1 MWHQAFKEGTCAH
14 IYTHAHAYAHAQAHT
29 YMHTHRR
36 HHNQLWA
43 LQRGGRGECTMVR
56 GEGNEMQNGM
66 PWQSL
71 THDDAACVQI
81 QRVLVPEVS
90 SSYAEE
96 PDPSLQKRENILV
109 YNPPHHHLMI
119 IATKTAHALASS
131 PSPHNRI
138 IDKRLKLIALACSM
152 FIKQKIIHRW
162 GVLANS
168 FQK

>member
-1 MWHQAFKEGTCAH
+1 
-14 IYTHAHAYAHAQAHT
+14 
-29 YMHTHRR
+29 
-36 HHNQLWA
+36 
-43 LQRGGRGECTMVR
+43 MVR

-71 THDDAACVQI
+71 PHDDAACVQI

-90 SSYAEE
+90 SSYAEQ

-109 YNPPHHHLMI
+109 SNPPPHHLMI
-119 IATKTAHALASS
+119 IATKTAHALASLS
-131 PSPHNRI
+131 SPHNRI

-162 GVLANS
+162 GVLANI